1 MTFKTS
7 NISLRKYKIFLNHIG
22 CRHNHDNGDHEIWH
36 LEGAARPIVLQSQ
49 IDPVP
54 EFIVKQHM
62 AIIGIT
68 KKKMEEVFKNL

>member
-7 NISLRKYKIFLNHIG
+7 NIPLKKYRCFLTYMG
-22 CRHNHDNGDHEIWH
+22 CRHDHDTGDHEIWH

-62 AIIGIT
+62 TILGIT
-68 KKKMEEVFKNL
+68 RKKMEQIFKEL